1 MTASHLALTLRI
13 AAIRGVTQAAALIGG
28 GK

>member
-1 MTASHLALTLRI
+1 MTPAQIALTLRI
-13 AAIRGVTQAAALIGG
+13 AAMRGDTKAAALIGG